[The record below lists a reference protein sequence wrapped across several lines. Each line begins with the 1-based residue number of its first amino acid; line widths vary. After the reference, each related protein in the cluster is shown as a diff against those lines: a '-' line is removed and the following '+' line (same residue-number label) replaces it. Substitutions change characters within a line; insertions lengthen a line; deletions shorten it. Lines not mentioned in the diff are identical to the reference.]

1 MRACNRTA
9 IVAVHNVVRS
19 ALAHGSAPQ
28 IHRQV
33 QRAPAPRK
41 CGREPH
47 SCLVGQR
54 PWQLRVSQPYFILLR
69 ARPVHLTAIS
79 QLSAC
84 CAKWVREFA
93 EGAEG
98 RPRLLR
104 QRFLLHA
111 LSTVRRHVCKGWGR
125 CVTLSFADTA
135 TITSAGANCSP
146 RTSVPLSSCHS
157 SPAAAPS
164 PSRSIPATLY
174 PSAASPAPRN
184 HRAAAAL
191 GGMTA
196 TTCASSSKAATFPAP
211 RASSL
216 IMTKLSPS
224 MQTLCCLWLRLSS
237 NGGGAR
243 CCGWTIIRRT
253 TFRCFVRSLDAHSSH
268 RCCRCRP
275 TPCSSTAQLAAMVS
289 AWTPT
294 PTQLPSSAREL

>member
-1 MRACNRTA
+1 MLARNRAE
-9 IVAVHNVVRS
+9 IVAVHNILRS

-47 SCLVGQR
+47 SCLVGQC
-54 PWQLRVSQPYFILLR
+54 PWQRRVSHPYFILLR
-69 ARPVHLTAIS
+69 ARPVHLTATS
-79 QLSAC
+79 QLSAG

-104 QRFLLHA
+104 QRLLLHA
-111 LSTVRRHVCKGWGR
+111 LSTVRRHMCKGLSRG
-125 CVTLSFADTA
+125 VTPSFADTA
-135 TITSAGANCSP
+135 TTTSAGASCSP
-146 RTSVPLSSCHS
+146 RTLAPLSSCHS

-164 PSRSIPATLY
+164 PSRSIPATLC
-174 PSAASPAPRN
+174 PSVASPAPHN

-196 TTCASSSKAATFPAP
+196 ITCASSSKAATFLAP

-216 IMTKLSPS
+216 IMTRLSPS
-224 MQTLCCLWLRLSS
+224 MQTPCCLWLRLSS

-243 CCGWTIIRRT
+243 CCGWTITRRT
-253 TFRCFVRSLDAHSSH
+253 TF
-268 RCCRCRP
+268 
-275 TPCSSTAQLAAMVS
+275 
-289 AWTPT
+289 
-294 PTQLPSSAREL
+294 